1 LSRET
6 ERRHN
11 ETGNLQVFVFIFSQP
26 KKIKIKI
33 KIKKVTAHQALNG
46 SMYFYTRQQA
56 GFAFM

>member
-1 LSRET
+1 MKPETYKCLSLSFL
-6 ERRHN
+6 N
-11 ETGNLQVFVFIFSQP
+11 Q
-26 KKIKIKI
+26 KKKKFKK